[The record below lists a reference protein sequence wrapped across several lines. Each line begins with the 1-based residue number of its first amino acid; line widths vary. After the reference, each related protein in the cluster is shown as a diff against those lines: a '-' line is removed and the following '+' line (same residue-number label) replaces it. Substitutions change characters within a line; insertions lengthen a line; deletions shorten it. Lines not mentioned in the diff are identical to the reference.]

1 MDQNATCTAEKPTP
15 PPLNDGAHNGNP
27 VGISFRALLK
37 EDYVT
42 HDRSLIEAGLWA
54 LWAHRFGNWRMGVRP
69 KLLRAPLSILYKIIY
84 WWITW
89 FLGIQLDYT
98 VKVGRRV
105 RLWHNGGMV
114 LIAREIGDDV
124 HIRHNTTFGVADRK
138 NLTAKPIIGNRVEV
152 GTGAVILGHVHI
164 GDDAIIGANAVVTKD
179 VAPQTLVGGVPAKFI
194 RDLLS
199 TTGASQAATND
210 QSEPANEPR

>member
-1 MDQNATCTAEKPTP
+1 MDQNTTP
-15 PPLNDGAHNGNP
+15 PPLNTGDNNGNP
-27 VGISFRALLK
+27 KGISFSALLK
-37 EDYVT
+37 EDYTT

-54 LWAHRFGNWRMGVRP
+54 LWAHRFGNWRMGVRS
-69 KLLRAPLSILYKIIY
+69 KLLRAPLSILYKIMY

-179 VAPQTLVGGVPAKFI
+179 VAASTLVGGVPAKFI
-194 RDLLS
+194 RDLVPPKEAPE
-199 TTGASQAATND
+199 TTTTND
-210 QSEPANEPR
+210 QSEPIE